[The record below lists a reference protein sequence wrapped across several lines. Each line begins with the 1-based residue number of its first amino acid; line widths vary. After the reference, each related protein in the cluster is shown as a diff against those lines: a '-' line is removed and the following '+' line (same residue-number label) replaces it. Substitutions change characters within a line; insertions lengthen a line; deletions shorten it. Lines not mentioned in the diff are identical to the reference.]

1 MEDIKM
7 SKVMAVNA
15 GSSSLKFKLFEMPEE
30 TVICSGNVER
40 IGHEDAIF
48 GIKYNGKSKK
58 EVLNV
63 KDHGVAVKLVMDALI
78 RDNVIASYDEIKA
91 IGHRIVQGGPY
102 FSESAIINDDTL
114 NKVESLI
121 PLSPNHNAAELV
133 GIRAFL
139 KVLPNT
145 PGICTFDTAF
155 HQTMEE
161 VDKIF
166 PIPYEYTV
174 KHMIYRYGAHGTS
187 HKFLS
192 QEGLKYVDGNIHS
205 RMIICHLGSGASIT
219 AVKDGK
225 CVATSM
231 GLTPTGGIMMGT
243 RTGDIDPSVFY
254 YVCKCTGKDPE
265 TVFQEFSKQSGLKG
279 VSMISDDSRDLE
291 NAQNEGNKQALLAN
305 QLWARRVADFIG
317 QYYVRLGGCDLIVF
331 SAGIGENS
339 ALYRKNVLENI
350 KDALHIE
357 YDDIINKEI
366 RGGKEGLLSTND
378 SMVKVAV
385 IPTNEEVMIAR
396 DAYNMLLK

>member
-1 MEDIKM
+1 M

-30 TVICSGNVER
+30 KVICSGNVER

-48 GIKYNGKSKK
+48 GIKYNGESKK
-58 EVLNV
+58 EILNV

-78 RDNVIASYDEIKA
+78 RDKIIENYDEIKA

-102 FSESAIINDDTL
+102 FSQSAIINKDTL
-114 NKVESLI
+114 DKIESLI

-139 KVLPNT
+139 QVLPKT

-166 PIPYEYTV
+166 PIPYEYTF
-174 KHMIYRYGAHGTS
+174 KYMIYRFGAHGTS
-187 HKFLS
+187 HKYLS
-192 QEGLKYVDGNIHS
+192 EEGLKYINNNKHA

-254 YVCKCTGKDPE
+254 YVCKCTGKNPE

-291 NAQNEGNKQALLAN
+291 NAQKEGNKQAILTN
-305 QLWARRVADFIG
+305 NLWARRVADFIG
-317 QYYVRLGGCDLIVF
+317 QYYVRLGGCDLIIF

-339 ALYRKNVLENI
+339 ALYRKNVLDNI
-350 KDALHIE
+350 KEALHVD
-357 YDDIINKEI
+357 YDEKINEEI
-366 RGGKEGLLSTND
+366 HGGKEGLLSTAK
-378 SMVKVAV
+378 SAIKVAV